1 MGRRTL
7 VVRSDSQADFAIRA
21 GHHDRRNAQTRILQ
35 LEGQYEGNME
45 THPHEAA
52 PLNPFKPV
60 ARRPSEMYRATFDS
74 TNSVLIAKEDATR
87 GPFKPIREVIPAG
100 CSHTAAGPVR
110 ARPPGSAGNSVPKN
124 KQDGPVLS

>member
-1 MGRRTL
+1 
-7 VVRSDSQADFAIRA
+7 
-21 GHHDRRNAQTRILQ
+21 
-35 LEGQYEGNME
+35 
-45 THPHEAA
+45 
-52 PLNPFKPV
+52 
-60 ARRPSEMYRATFDS
+60 MYRTTFDS